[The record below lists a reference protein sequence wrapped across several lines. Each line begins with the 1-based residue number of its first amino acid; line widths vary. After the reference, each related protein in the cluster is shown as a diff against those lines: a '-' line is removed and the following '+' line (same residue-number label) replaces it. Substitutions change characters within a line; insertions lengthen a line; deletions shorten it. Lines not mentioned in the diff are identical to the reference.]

1 MFKKVLLTLLVIATA
16 FVMVACNKDGDDSG
30 LLVQKEG
37 DVLVIRAWNTEFQD
51 RFRAYYPGYVK
62 TNTDGTD
69 LLDDGT
75 IVKWVIVAND
85 NNAYQLALDSALAQQ
100 ENAAA
105 NDKVDIFLIE
115 ADYATKYANDRFAL
129 DVIGELG
136 IRESALAN
144 QYQYTKDIVTD
155 KDGILRAV
163 SWQATPGLF
172 AYRADIAREVLG
184 TDNPTQVQAALS
196 DWTKFNQVA
205 AQMAAKGYKML
216 SGYDD
221 AYRTFS
227 NNFSKPWVDEN
238 DNVVL
243 DQKVLDWIKQTKEF
257 TTKGY
262 NNGNGLWSEGWQKDQ
277 GPDGDVFGFFYS
289 TWGINFTLLGN
300 SLADPDAPKE
310 VGNGLFGEYR
320 VVYGPES
327 YYWGGTWIVGAK
339 GTDNPTL
346 VKDIMLKLT
355 ANEVIMEQITRDVED
370 YTNNKAAMTKIAN
383 DPTYGSAFL
392 GGQNHIAL
400 FTGAAENIDM
410 SNASPY
416 DQGLNEGI
424 QNAMKDY
431 FSGEAT
437 FAKAWEN
444 FTNIIKEKYPELKM
458 PAAPAEP
465 K

>member
-1 MFKKVLLTLLVIATA
+1 
-16 FVMVACNKDGDDSG
+16 
-30 LLVQKEG
+30 
-37 DVLVIRAWNTEFQD
+37 
-51 RFRAYYPGYVK
+51 VK

-243 DQKVLDWIKQTKEF
+243 D
-257 TTKGY
+257 
-262 NNGNGLWSEGWQKDQ
+262 
-277 GPDGDVFGFFYS
+277 
-289 TWGINFTLLGN
+289 
-300 SLADPDAPKE
+300 
-310 VGNGLFGEYR
+310 
-320 VVYGPES
+320 
-327 YYWGGTWIVGAK
+327 
-339 GTDNPTL
+339 
-346 VKDIMLKLT
+346 
-355 ANEVIMEQITRDVED
+355 
-370 YTNNKAAMTKIAN
+370 
-383 DPTYGSAFL
+383 
-392 GGQNHIAL
+392 
-400 FTGAAENIDM
+400 
-410 SNASPY
+410 
-416 DQGLNEGI
+416 
-424 QNAMKDY
+424 
-431 FSGEAT
+431 
-437 FAKAWEN
+437 
-444 FTNIIKEKYPELKM
+444 
-458 PAAPAEP
+458 
-465 K
+465 